1 MNGVINI
8 YKEKDQTS
16 FAVVKA
22 VRRITGVQKC
32 GHLGTLDPLAE
43 GVLPVC
49 VGYATKLADYM
60 MSSDKEYV
68 AQFEMGYS
76 TDSFDVTGAE
86 LERNTAVRPAREQ
99 VDAVLQS
106 FVGEP
111 ELIIPAY
118 SAVKIG
124 GKRAYELARKGEIE
138 DAGKRTMKIND
149 ITLMDYSYPEGMF
162 RMSCWKGTYVRSVIH
177 EMGIK
182 LGTFAVMK
190 GLIRTISGHFEHKDS
205 YTLKQLEVMRDNG
218 SLEEAFTPVTKATGW
233 PIAVVHEDAVRLV
246 KNGVSVKRHNYVDIP
261 GGDSDMYFIAAPD
274 GELLAFAET
283 AQGDTSPLKIVK
295 LLV

>member
-49 VGYATKLADYM
+49 VGYATKLVDYM
-60 MSSDKEYV
+60 MATDKEYV
-68 AQFEMGYS
+68 AQFELGYS
-76 TDSFDVTGAE
+76 TDSFDVTGSV
-86 LERNTAVRPAREQ
+86 LERNTDVKPSREE
-99 VDAVLQS
+99 VEAVLKT

-111 ELIIPAY
+111 ELVIPAY
-118 SAVKIG
+118 SAVKID

-138 DAGKRTMKIND
+138 DAGHRTMKINS
-149 ITLMDYSYPEGMF
+149 ITLMDYEYPEGMF

-177 EMGIK
+177 EAGLK
-182 LGTFAVMK
+182 LGTYGVMK
-190 GLIRTISGHFEHKDS
+190 GLIRTVSGAFGHKS
-205 YTLKQLEVMRDNG
+205 TYTLRQLEVMKEAG
-218 SLEEAFTPVTKATGW
+218 ELHKAFTSVTDATGW
-233 PIAVVHEDAVRLV
+233 PVAVVREDAVRLV
-246 KNGVSVKRHNYVDIP
+246 KNGVSVKRHNYLKFHE
-261 GGDSDMYFIAAPD
+261 GLGQMYFLASPD
-274 GELLAFAET
+274 GELLAFAEY
-283 AQGDTSPLKIVK
+283 AEGDTSPLKIVK